1 MTEMKMFAQL
11 DKEDQ
16 ERVLRLMRAF
26 VSGDINEQAFAYL
39 VCRLAKDATG
49 AAREVALL
57 RVEDGLKWR
66 EIAQKTGYSV
76 RWCHQSHAKGH
87 AGRRGLKRRN
97 RAGLTACPFLG
108 PPKSPDVPF

>member
-76 RWCHQSHAKGH
+76 RWCHHLMRKAMQAVEASKGETGQ
-87 AGRRGLKRRN
+87 A
-97 RAGLTACPFLG
+97 
-108 PPKSPDVPF
+108 